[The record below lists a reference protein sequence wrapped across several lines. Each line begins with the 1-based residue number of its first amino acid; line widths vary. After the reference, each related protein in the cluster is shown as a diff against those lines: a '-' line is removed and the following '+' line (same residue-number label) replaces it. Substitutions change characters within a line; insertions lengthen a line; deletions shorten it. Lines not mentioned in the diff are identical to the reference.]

1 MTAPQKNLWDKISNF
16 RMDDPDSSFTFSA
29 RLARENG
36 WTKEYT
42 KSVIEEYRK
51 FIFLC
56 CVSKSSVTPSDPVD
70 QVWHLHLTYTKSYW
84 IDFCKNTLQ
93 REIHHNPTKGG
104 KSERKKFNNNYT
116 ELHTIYKKMFD
127 NNPPQDIW
135 QDNKTRFTKINFR
148 RVSMDNYW
156 LIKKPP
162 LLTLKLIQLSFIGL
176 AVGIS
181 IQASG
186 NKLGIIVV
194 ILFLIALF
202 RAIKKGGDGNGNS
215 NSSSGCSTWDNFDSG
230 CSSHGDSGCG
240 SGCSGCS
247 GCGGCSGD

>member
-1 MTAPQKNLWDKISNF
+1 MTAPQKELWDKISNF
-16 RMDDPDSSFTFSA
+16 RLDDPDASFTFSA

-42 KSVIEEYRK
+42 NSVIEEYRK

-116 ELHTIYKKMFD
+116 ELHTIYKEMFG

-162 LLTLKLIQLSFIGL
+162 LLTLKLIKLCLLGIVV
-176 AVGIS
+176 AIS

-186 NKLGIIVV
+186 NNLGIIVV

-215 NSSSGCSTWDNFDSG
+215 SSGCSTCNNDSFDSG

-247 GCGGCSGD
+247 GD